1 MRRVGR
7 AASDSED
14 EQSAVAAPNI
24 GERVRE
30 LVDGCGIDRSH
41 DLADLTQVEGGI

>member
-1 MRRVGR
+1 MRRVCR
-7 AASDSED
+7 TASDAED
-14 EQSAVAAPNI
+14 EEPALLAPNV

-30 LVDGCGIDRSH
+30 LVDGRGVDRSN